1 MSNISYDII
10 ENNLVDPA
18 KFTREVQTLNEQ
30 LPSILADFK
39 KYYVFYNKNPEYNEY
54 QQLFEN
60 IKSNLNKINSQ
71 LFTIGNDVQ
80 VETNKLSKSMIKLD
94 ELIQN
99 DKKTNTTFKNKLK
112 TLKEKNSSAYELIY
126 DYNTLYDIKYLKNW
140 AMFLNII
147 IAGFILSYVFKVKPQ
162 IK

>member
-10 ENNLVDPA
+10 QNNFVDPE
-18 KFTREVQTLNEQ
+18 KFTREVKTLNDQ

-60 IKSNLNKINSQ
+60 IKSNLNKINSK

-80 VETNKLSKSMIKLD
+80 VETNKLSNSMFKLD

-99 DKKTNTTFKNKLK
+99 DKKINTTFKNKLK

-126 DYNTLYDIKYLKNW
+126 DYNTLYDIEYLKNW

-147 IAGFILSYVFKVKPQ
+147 IAGFILSYVFKVKSQ

>member
-10 ENNLVDPA
+10 ENNLVDPT

-112 TLKEKNSSAYELIY
+112 TLKEKNSSADELIY

>member
-112 TLKEKNSSAYELIY
+112 TLKEKNSSADELIY

>member
-112 TLKEKNSSAYELIY
+112 TLKEKKSSAYELIY
-126 DYNTLYDIKYLKNW
+126 DYNTLYDIEYLKNW